1 MQLIMWE
8 EKLKLYDTLLAR
20 CPRFKRKGKAVPST
34 TANGRMFSMLNK
46 EGEIG
51 VRFSKQVQNK
61 YIEKFNTTLFKS
73 YNSVM
78 DGYILVTDDMLKD
91 LDHVAKLLNES
102 YDYVMGL
109 EPK

>member
-1 MQLIMWE
+1 MWE
-8 EKLKLYDTLLAR
+8 EKLKVYDALVAR

-34 TANGRMFSMLNK
+34 TANGRMFSMPNK

-51 VRFSKQVQNK
+51 IRFSKEIQKK
-61 YIEKFNTTLFKS
+61 YIKTFNTTLFKS

-78 DGYILVTDDMLKD
+78 DGYILVTDDMLED
-91 LDHVAKLLNES
+91 PAHVAKLLKES

-109 EPK
+109 SPK

>member
-1 MQLIMWE
+1 MWE
-8 EKLKLYDTLLAR
+8 EKLKIYDTLVSK

-51 VRFSKQVQNK
+51 IRFSIEMQKK
-61 YIEKFNTTLFKS
+61 YMEAYGTTIYKS

-78 DGYILVTDDMLKD
+78 QGYILITDERLQDID
-91 LDHVAKLLNES
+91 RVAKLLDES
-102 YDYVMGL
+102 YDYVMSL
-109 EPK
+109 ELK